1 MKNFSNPMISFQ
13 ANQLLSNDT
22 LNRNELFVKLPENKI
37 QNEVAILWKDLQ
49 ILSVE
54 LYEEKS
60 KKCCFKKRFETA
72 VSIHTIVGLD
82 KGSYLAKLRLKNG
95 DIQYRILILL

>member
-22 LNRNELFVKLPENKI
+22 LNRDELFVKLPENRI

-60 KKCCFKKRFETA
+60 KN
-72 VSIHTIVGLD
+72 VV
-82 KGSYLAKLRLKNG
+82 LKNVLKRP
-95 DIQYRILILL
+95 YRSIRSLGWIKDPI